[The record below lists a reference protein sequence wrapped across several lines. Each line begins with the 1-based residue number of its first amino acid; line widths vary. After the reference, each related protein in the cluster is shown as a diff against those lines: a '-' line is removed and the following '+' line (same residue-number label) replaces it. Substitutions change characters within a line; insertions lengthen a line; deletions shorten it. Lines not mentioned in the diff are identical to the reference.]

1 MSSEPEL
8 SHPQHDSA
16 VDLDVL
22 VVGAGLSGIAMGHY
36 LKTQLPGRSFLLLDA
51 RDRIGGTWDLFRYPG
66 IRSDSDLQTYAYA
79 FKPWA
84 HDSAIADGADILD
97 YLAEAV
103 DEDELAPNIRFGHKV
118 LSADFS
124 TEQARWTVRVQVAND
139 RIVTMT
145 CRFLFSA
152 AGYYS
157 YEQAHAPH
165 FDGQENFAGQIVHPQ
180 FWPEDLDYRDRRV
193 VVIGSGATAVTLV
206 PAMAA
211 TAARVIMLQRSPSY
225 VLPLPGTDYLAVAL
239 RTVLPGTTA
248 YRVARRLNIARQ
260 RFLWELSTRHPTVT
274 RRMIRAVNKALLPRG
289 YEVDVHF
296 NPRYDPWDERL
307 CAVRDG
313 DLFRAIREGR
323 AEVVTDHIDRF
334 LEHGIALTSGRRI
347 DADIVVTA
355 TGLRLLPFGG
365 IQLSKDGAPIDVG
378 RTMAFKGM
386 MLSGVPNFAYAIG
399 YTNSSWTLKL
409 DLVCEH
415 LCRLLRLLDERGYD
429 TVEPV
434 ADRSVEHR
442 PMLDFHAGYVRRAAD
457 ALPKQ
462 GTSGPWTVTM
472 TYASDLARLRNGPVD
487 DPALKFSRQNV
498 DSAVT
503 THRTPSA
510 VPEIMVTDTVD
521 NRELTRTDR
530 APRRDAR
537 PQSAR

>member
-1 MSSEPEL
+1 M
-8 SHPQHDSA
+8 
-16 VDLDVL
+16 DLDVL

-36 LKTQLPGRSFLLLDA
+36 LKTQLPGKSFLLLDA

-66 IRSDSDLQTYAYA
+66 IRSDSDLQTYAYE
-79 FKPWA
+79 FKPWT
-84 HDSAIADGADILD
+84 HDSAIADGADILE

-103 DEDELAPNIRFGHKV
+103 DDELAPNIRFGHKV
-118 LSADFS
+118 LGADFS
-124 TEQARWTVRVQVAND
+124 TEQARWTVRVQVANE

-145 CRFLFSA
+145 SRFLFSA

-157 YEQAHAPH
+157 YEQPHSPH
-165 FDGQENFAGQIVHPQ
+165 FDGQEDFAGLIVHPQ
-180 FWPEDLDYRDRRV
+180 FWPEDLDYRNRRV

-211 TAARVIMLQRSPSY
+211 TAARVVMLQRSPSY
-225 VLPLPGTDYLAVAL
+225 VLPLPGTDYAAVAL
-239 RTVLPGTTA
+239 RTLLPDATA

-260 RFLWELSTRHPTVT
+260 RLLWELSRRHPAAT

-313 DLFRAIREGR
+313 DLFTAIREGR
-323 AEVVTDHIDRF
+323 AEVVT
-334 LEHGIALTSGRRI
+334 
-347 DADIVVTA
+347 
-355 TGLRLLPFGG
+355 GG
-365 IQLSKDGAPIDVG
+365 ILLSKDGAPIDVG

-457 ALPKQ
+457 ALPDQ

-472 TYASDLARLRNGPVD
+472 TYASDLARLRKGPVD
-487 DPALKFSRQNV
+487 DPALKFSRRKME
-498 DSAVT
+498 SAAT
-503 THRTPSA
+503 TQGIRPSA
-510 VPEIMVTDTVD
+510 PDFMITHDD
-521 NRELTRTDR
+521 GQ
-530 APRRDAR
+530 P
-537 PQSAR
+537 SAHRV